1 MIYPMMLKIDF
12 ASILGVGKRPRGLLV
27 TLFVNW
33 LVKPFSM
40 AFLGW
45 LFFKHLFAP
54 WIAPDAGQTSTSRAS
69 SSSPRPRAPRW
80 CSSGPT

>member
-1 MIYPMMLKIDF
+1 M
-12 ASILGVGKRPRGLLV
+12 

-45 LFFKHLFAP
+45 LFFKHLFLP
-54 WIAPDAGQTSTSRAS
+54 WIGPELADQYVGGRDHSRGCAVYRDGLRLVVPDER
-69 SSSPRPRAPRW
+69 
-80 CSSGPT
+80 